1 MANQPTNPQRA
12 DPIRD
17 LFFVPLETIDN
28 VSNWLFFFTA
38 LLSFL
43 ALLFDA
49 KADPDGYNYVQ
60 TVFIATAVI
69 LFVFGQA
76 TKLYFWPRSER
87 SRRQDFLSYG
97 LGANLTHIR
106 TTGYYNNNETDPI
119 RRIGSAVLENTL
131 FTKIIF
137 RKMLTRVRLLTL
149 GYFSASS
156 LFPVISEWSGFARRL
171 KISTRAF
178 LPSFVPALHQLP
190 WNPMFGR
197 PSQSTRPQKRMRESS
212 PLRRFSLIS
221 IQTCL
226 PNGKKL
232 SSLPTS
238 FSDKTLSMFQ
248 RDNGRRRRTSA
259 AMSAIRASLQWP
271 LLAESS
277 RQHC

>member
-43 ALLFDA
+43 ALLFYA

-149 GYFSASS
+149 GYILAWIIA
-156 LFPVISEWSGFARRL
+156 L
-171 KISTRAF
+171 STRTTDLGWIAVAAQVLF
-178 LPSFVPALHQLP
+178 SEQLVS
-190 WNPMFGR
+190 R
-197 PSQSTRPQKRMRESS
+197 YLRMEW
-212 PLRRFSLIS
+212 LRS
-221 IQTCL
+221 
-226 PNGKKL
+226 
-232 SSLPTS
+232 
-238 FSDKTLSMFQ
+238 KTE
-248 RDNGRRRRTSA
+248 NIHEG
-259 AMSAIRASLQWP
+259 
-271 LLAESS
+271 LLAIFRSGSTPTAMEPYVWEAFSEYEATKTNAGILTS
-277 RQHC
+277 KKIFTDLNSNLSAEWEKIKQSANIL